1 MCLSQFVSFH
11 PSQPFVS
18 LLDFIGH
25 AQSMVADCNHYGLKC
40 FEFCLSKTSNL
51 KGHWGIKKK
60 KSFIEIQESFRY
72 VPYTNWSPDK
82 ISFLAKEFTKVGLFH
97 CF

>member
-51 KGHWGIKKK
+51 KGHWGI
-60 KSFIEIQESFRY
+60 
-72 VPYTNWSPDK
+72 
-82 ISFLAKEFTKVGLFH
+82 
-97 CF
+97 

>member
-51 KGHWGIKKK
+51 KGHWGFKKNHTASLKFK
-60 KSFIEIQESFRY
+60 KASDMYPIL
-72 VPYTNWSPDK
+72 TGH
-82 ISFLAKEFTKVGLFH
+82 LTKSVF
-97 CF
+97 

>member
-25 AQSMVADCNHYGLKC
+25 AQSVVADCNHYGLKC

-60 KSFIEIQESFRY
+60 KASLKFKKASDMYPIL
-72 VPYTNWSPDK
+72 TGH
-82 ISFLAKEFTKVGLFH
+82 LTKSVF
-97 CF
+97 

>member
-51 KGHWGIKKK
+51 KGHWGFKKNTVSLKFK
-60 KSFIEIQESFRY
+60 KASDMYPIL
-72 VPYTNWSPDK
+72 TGH
-82 ISFLAKEFTKVGLFH
+82 LTKSVF
-97 CF
+97 